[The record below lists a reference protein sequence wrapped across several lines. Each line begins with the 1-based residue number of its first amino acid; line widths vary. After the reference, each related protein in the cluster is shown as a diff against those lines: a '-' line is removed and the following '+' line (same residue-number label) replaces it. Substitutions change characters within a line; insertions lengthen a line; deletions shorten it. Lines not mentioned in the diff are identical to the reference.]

1 MVSGNVSS
9 RLAYKMKMA
18 EIKAKAKKAQE
29 LKRKG
34 IRGQVK
40 YETRTT
46 RRTSGTP
53 SSKYKSTRLQ
63 IREKAAN
70 ENKAKYAAL
79 NRSDA
84 TGRRTFHK
92 TRIYRSKSQAY
103 RNQTSQQLPEAAA
116 FKPLGGNY
124 GNTQYNSNPALQGTG
139 VVDSRDKK
147 NQWWSSPDF
156 LDNF

>member
-1 MVSGNVSS
+1 MSS

-18 EIKAKAKKAQE
+18 KIKAKAKKAQE

-53 SSKYKSTRLQ
+53 SSKS
-63 IREKAAN
+63 N

-139 VVDSRDKK
+139 VVDSKDKK